1 MTAIYLADILNPM
14 TPSETEFIP
23 NGALAVTEDGKIA
36 YCGRRQNMPSTFE
49 GNKTDFGRLV
59 ILPGLIDAHVHLPQY
74 DMTAIESEN
83 LLAWLEEQ
91 VFPSEARFAKRS
103 TAEDISKRF
112 FEGLKVNGT
121 TAACVYTTV
130 HKGSAEVAFEAASRS
145 GVRVIMGKV
154 MTDIQVPKEHLEDPD
169 ESLEQSEQL
178 CRKWH
183 NADRGRIQYSFIPRA
198 APACSQKLMKGVS
211 RLAKK
216 YAAYI
221 QSHLAESY
229 EDLQWLR
236 ESHGSTGYVELYHR
250 CGILAPKTIMA
261 HAIYVTEKQL
271 EILANTNTA
280 IAHCPSS
287 NLFLKSGIMDVRQ
300 AIKLGVRVG
309 LGSDVGGGPSLSMF
323 REMAMAGYVSKA
335 LWTFRKH
342 LMENLR
348 RIKGEAPSR
357 ERRGLA
363 AYRRIMEQFGV
374 NKQTLLIDPPLAFY
388 LATLGGAT
396 SLGLENKIGSL
407 RKDKE
412 ADFLVVDPYKID
424 TRRGKEPFKR
434 TERVLSELMYRG
446 DDRVV
451 VKTFVR
457 GREIFSAS

>member
-1 MTAIYLADILNPM
+1 MTAIYLADILNPV

-36 YCGRRQNMPSTFE
+36 FCGRRENMPSTVE
-49 GNKTDFGRLV
+49 GNKTDLGRLL

-83 LLAWLEEQ
+83 LLTWLEDH
-91 VFPSEARFAKRS
+91 VFPSEARFVERS

-121 TAACVYTTV
+121 TSACVYTTV
-130 HKGSAEVAFEAASRS
+130 HKGSAEVAFKAASRS

-154 MTDIQVPKEHLEDPD
+154 MTDIEVPRQHLEDPE
-169 ESLEQSEQL
+169 ESLNQSEQL

-236 ESHGSTGYVELYHR
+236 ETHGSTGYVELYHR
-250 CGILAPKTIMA
+250 CRILGPKTIMA
-261 HAIYVTEKQL
+261 HAIYLTEKQL

-280 IAHCPSS
+280 IAHCASS
-287 NLFLKSGIMDVRQ
+287 NLFLKSGIMDVRE

-323 REMAMAGYVSKA
+323 REMAMAGYASKA
-335 LWTFRKH
+335 LWAFRKSVS
-342 LMENLR
+342 
-348 RIKGEAPSR
+348 EALSQLKSKITIR
-357 ERRGLA
+357 QKNGSVV
-363 AYRRIMEQFGV
+363 YRRIIETLRASR
-374 NKQTLLIDPPLAFY
+374 QTMVIDPRFAFY
-388 LATLGGAT
+388 LSTLGGAGA
-396 SLGLENKIGSL
+396 LGLEGRIGSL
-407 RKDKE
+407 RKGKE
-412 ADFLVVDPYKID
+412 ADFIVVDPYIID
-424 TRRGKEPFKR
+424 TKRGKEPIKDSDR
-434 TERVLSELMYRG
+434 LLSQLMYRG
-446 DDRVV
+446 DDRVI

-457 GREIFSAS
+457 GKEIFSR